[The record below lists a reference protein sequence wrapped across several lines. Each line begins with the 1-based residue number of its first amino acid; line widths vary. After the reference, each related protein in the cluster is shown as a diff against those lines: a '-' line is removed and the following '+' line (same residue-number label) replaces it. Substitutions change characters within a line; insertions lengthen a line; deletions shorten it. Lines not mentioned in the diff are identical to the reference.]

1 MPTAHPQDSRAN
13 PQHNR
18 KEAISQTID
27 KAQDLADRLSAK
39 DDRVIHCPKCNGA
52 EKAEKYM
59 KAATVFSL
67 AACIL
72 SIVSLA
78 LPFLRSIETDN
89 LQKIMDTLE
98 TLQEKTEVQTS
109 SVPPTTYKA
118 SSKPAQAAAAQAS
131 SAISREVASSS
142 TESSAAK
149 EQSSSSTADGTGQ

>member
-1 MPTAHPQDSRAN
+1 MPNAHPQDPHTH
-13 PQHNR
+13 PQHDR
-18 KEAISQTID
+18 KEAISQAID
-27 KAQDLADRLSAK
+27 KAQDVADRLNPK

-67 AACIL
+67 GACIL

-98 TLQEKTEVQTS
+98 TMQEKTGAQTS
-109 SVPPTTYKA
+109 SAAPTSYKA
-118 SSKPAQAAAAQAS
+118 PSKSAQAAATQAS
-131 SAISREVASSS
+131 SASSREAASSS
-142 TESSAAK
+142 AESSAAK
-149 EQSSSSTADGTGQ
+149 EESSSSTADGTGL